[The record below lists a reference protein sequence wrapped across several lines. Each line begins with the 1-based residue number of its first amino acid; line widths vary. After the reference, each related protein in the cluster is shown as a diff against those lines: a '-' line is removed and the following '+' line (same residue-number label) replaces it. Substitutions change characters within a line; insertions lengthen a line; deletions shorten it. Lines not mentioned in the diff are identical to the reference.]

1 LKLEQKAEI
10 LRSCK
15 FLAGAKEDILLALA
29 DESGILE
36 VPGGDTVV
44 TKGDPGSTM
53 YFIASGK
60 ARDHDGDS
68 VVISIRD
75 TAESFDA
82 ADVETPHLETSL
94 REREFGGMGVFMN
107 GFATESAPTN
117 NLRCTVLL

>member
-10 LRSCK
+10 LRSSK

-60 ARDHDGDS
+60 ARVHDGD
-68 VVISIRD
+68 
-75 TAESFDA
+75 
-82 ADVETPHLETSL
+82 
-94 REREFGGMGVFMN
+94 MGVFLN
-107 GFATESAPTN
+107 GFANESAPTN